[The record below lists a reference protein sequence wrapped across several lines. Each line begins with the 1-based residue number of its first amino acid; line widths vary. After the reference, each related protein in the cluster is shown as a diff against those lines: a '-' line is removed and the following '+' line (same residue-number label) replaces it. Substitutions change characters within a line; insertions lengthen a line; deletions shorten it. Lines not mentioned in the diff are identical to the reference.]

1 MMMFFVPTCKVAPS
15 AQEEQRTDLSTNTNE
30 INTFEQEINST
41 YTTQATAKNHHV
53 SVRDVR
59 FDVGGFP
66 GTTPP
71 RA

>member
-1 MMMFFVPTCKVAPS
+1 MMFFVPTCKVAQS

-30 INTFEQEINST
+30 INTFEQETNST
-41 YTTQATAKNHHV
+41 YTTQATPKNHHV
-53 SVRDVR
+53 PVRDVR

-66 GTTPP
+66 GTPPP

>member
-1 MMMFFVPTCKVAPS
+1 MMFFVPTCKVAPS

-30 INTFEQEINST
+30 ISTFEQLHST
-41 YTTQATAKNHHV
+41 HTTQATQNSHHV

-59 FDVGGFP
+59 FNVWGFP
-66 GTTPP
+66 GTTPS